1 MELDSFGLL
10 MTNIC
15 FVSTVDHHVIEA
27 IFYFVLSVFVFELD
41 PIYLGINSHQLVE
54 WLSFINME
62 KLPRRFPYL
71 RIHLLLNLCKL
82 ILVNL
87 EYTQKYEPYCP
98 RHRRF

>member
-1 MELDSFGLL
+1 
-10 MTNIC
+10 
-15 FVSTVDHHVIEA
+15 
-27 IFYFVLSVFVFELD
+27 
-41 PIYLGINSHQLVE
+41 
-54 WLSFINME
+54 ME

-98 RHRRF
+98 RHRLFSFIATKKQFTNQLELEFGNC